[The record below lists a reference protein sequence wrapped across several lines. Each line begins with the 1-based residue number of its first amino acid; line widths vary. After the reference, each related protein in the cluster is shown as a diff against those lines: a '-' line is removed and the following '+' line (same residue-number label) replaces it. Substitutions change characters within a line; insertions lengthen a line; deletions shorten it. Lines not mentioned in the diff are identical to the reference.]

1 LRTNQEQVGVTAE
14 RWRAIAKIAGGTLI
28 IVLALVVV
36 AALIWAALTAAGNP
50 DPTNPEVRRHM
61 TPLAAVIGA
70 GILVF
75 REGLETILVLSAITA
90 SMAGANA
97 FQRRPVATGGA
108 IGLAATFATWF
119 IVVAILSQVNLP
131 EYQLQAAT
139 GWLAVIVLLVVM
151 NWFFH
156 KIYWTGWIQVHN
168 RQKRR
173 LMRLPGDAR
182 QKLLL
187 GLALVGFASV
197 YREGFEVVLFLQ
209 SWRLEAGIWAVAAGA
224 GIGLF
229 LTGAV
234 GAITFVGHHRLPYKR
249 MLVLTGVMLGVVLL
263 VMVGEEINEMQL
275 AQWMSTTPL
284 PGNPVWPDWMGTW
297 FSLFPNW
304 ETLIAMAVS
313 AVLVLGSYFGAS
325 YLRVIRPKRRGERG
339 AVRPTQAPS
348 DPITSRG

>member
-1 LRTNQEQVGVTAE
+1 MTGQR
-14 RWRAIAKIAGGTLI
+14 RRAIAKVAGGTV
-28 IVLALVVV
+28 IVVFALAVV
-36 AALIWAALTAAGNP
+36 AALVWAALSSGGNP
-50 DPTNPEVRRHM
+50 DPADPAVRRHM

-97 FQRRPVATGGA
+97 FQRRPVAAGGA
-108 IGLAATFATWF
+108 IGLVVTLATWF
-119 IVVAILSQVNLP
+119 VVVAILNQVDLP
-131 EYQLQAAT
+131 EYQIQAAT
-139 GWLAVIVLLVVM
+139 GWLAVVVLLVVM

-209 SWRLEAGIWAVAAGA
+209 SWRLEAGVAAVAAGA
-224 GIGLF
+224 AIGLF
-229 LTGAV
+229 LTGGV
-234 GAITFVGHHRLPYKR
+234 GVITFVGHHRLPYKR
-249 MLVLTGVMLGVVLL
+249 MLVLTGIMLGVVLL

-304 ETLIAMAVS
+304 ETLIAMVVAG
-313 AVLVLGSYFGAS
+313 VLVLGSYFGAN
-325 YLRVIRPKRRGERG
+325 YLRVLRPRRRGEAG
-339 AVRPTQAPS
+339 AVRPTHAPQ
-348 DPITSRG
+348 DTVTSRG